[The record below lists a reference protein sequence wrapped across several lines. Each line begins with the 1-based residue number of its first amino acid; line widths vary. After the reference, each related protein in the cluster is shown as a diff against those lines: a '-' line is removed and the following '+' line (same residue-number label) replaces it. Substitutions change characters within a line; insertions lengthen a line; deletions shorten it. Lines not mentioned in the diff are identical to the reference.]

1 MSTDYTFFYVEA
13 NVVCMIIFSILLF
26 KNIHSVDRQEKQLIY
41 DRVLLFSIL
50 YFACDCFWAMQLGGV
65 VHNCRR
71 VVLLVN
77 FGNNTL
83 MAFMTF
89 YWFLYVEVSQ
99 RAKYMVIKR
108 NRLYTKSLAIA
119 STILMG
125 FFCVFHSDMI
135 LTEDGQ
141 VTLLYAG
148 IFLASPLIYILIA
161 VAKSFVRSTYPQN
174 YAERTQYITGAVYP
188 LVVSISGVVQT
199 LFLNAPLFCFG
210 ITIMMIYV
218 YISSLEDIVSQDPL
232 TSLNNRAQLKRYL
245 SNDLRPAEGDE
256 KIYVFMIDLNKF
268 KSINDTYGHIEGD
281 KAIVKAAEG
290 LKLACAIEKHRH
302 FIARYGGDEFIIVAK
317 LNDDGEAEYLKERLK
332 ECIYTH
338 NKESGAKYD
347 LRAAIGYAVYSG
359 KIADFAAATKK
370 ADDAL
375 YEDKHWVEPN
385 LTSVV

>member
-1 MSTDYTFFYVEA
+1 M
-13 NVVCMIIFSILLF
+13 LF
-26 KNIHSVDRQEKQLIY
+26 R
-41 DRVLLFSIL
+41 
-50 YFACDCFWAMQLGGV
+50 
-65 VHNCRR
+65 
-71 VVLLVN
+71 
-77 FGNNTL
+77 
-83 MAFMTF
+83 
-89 YWFLYVEVSQ
+89 
-99 RAKYMVIKR
+99 
-108 NRLYTKSLAIA
+108 
-119 STILMG
+119 
-125 FFCVFHSDMI
+125 
-135 LTEDGQ
+135 
-141 VTLLYAG
+141 
-148 IFLASPLIYILIA
+148 
-161 VAKSFVRSTYPQN
+161 
-174 YAERTQYITGAVYP
+174 
-188 LVVSISGVVQT
+188 SGVVQT

-232 TSLNNRAQLKRYL
+232 TTLNNRAQLKRYL
-245 SNDLRPAEGDE
+245 SNDLRPADGDE

-290 LKLACAIEKHRH
+290 LKLACAIERHRH

-332 ECIYTH
+332 DCIYTH

-359 KIADFAAATKK
+359 KISDFAEATKK

-385 LTSVV
+385 LTSAV

>member
-1 MSTDYTFFYVEA
+1 MV
-13 NVVCMIIFSILLF
+13 IFSILLF

-65 VHNCRR
+65 IHNCRN

-77 FGNNTL
+77 FGNNAL

-99 RAKYMVIKR
+99 KANYMVVKR
-108 NRLYTKSLAIA
+108 NRLYTKSLAIS

-125 FFCVFHSDMI
+125 FFCIFHSDMI
-135 LTEDGQ
+135 LTEDGV

-161 VAKSFVRSTYPQN
+161 VGKSFVRATYPEN
-174 YAERTQYITGAVYP
+174 YAVRSQYITGAVYP
-188 LVVSISGVVQT
+188 LVVSISGVIQT

-232 TSLNNRAQLKRYL
+232 TSLNNRAQLKRYI
-245 SNDLRPAEGDE
+245 SNDLRPSDGDE
-256 KIYVFMIDLNKF
+256 KIYIFMIDLNKF

-281 KAIVKAAEG
+281 KAIVKAAQA
-290 LKLACAIEKHRH
+290 LKLACAQERHRY

-317 LNDDGEAEYLKERLK
+317 LFGDEEAEYLKSKLK
-332 ECIYTH
+332 DSVFEH
-338 NKESGAKYD
+338 NKESGAKYE
-347 LRAAIGYAVYSG
+347 LRAAVGYAVYSG
-359 KIADFAAATKK
+359 ALQDFAAATKK

-375 YEDKHWVEPN
+375 YEDKHWVEPE
-385 LTSVV
+385 LTTAV

>member
-1 MSTDYTFFYVEA
+1 MSIDYTFFYVEA
-13 NVVCMIIFSILLF
+13 NIVCMFIFSILLF

-65 VHNCRR
+65 VHNCRN

-99 RAKYMVIKR
+99 RARYMIVKR
-108 NRLYTKSLAIA
+108 NRLYTMSLAIA

-125 FFCVFHSDMI
+125 FFCIFHSDMI
-135 LTEDGQ
+135 LNEEGDL
-141 VTLLYAG
+141 TLLYAG
-148 IFLASPLIYILIA
+148 IFLSAPLIYILIA
-161 VAKSFVRSTYPQN
+161 VGKSFVRATYPEN
-174 YAERTQYITGAVYP
+174 YAVRSQYITGAVYP
-188 LVVSISGVVQT
+188 LVVSISGVIQT
-199 LFLNAPLFCFG
+199 LFINAPLFCFG

-232 TSLNNRAQLKRYL
+232 TSLNNRAQLKRYI
-245 SNDLRPAEGDE
+245 SNDLRPSDGDE
-256 KIYVFMIDLNKF
+256 KIYIFMIDLNKF

-281 KAIVKAAEG
+281 KAIVKAAQA
-290 LKLACAIEKHRH
+290 LKLACAQERHRH

-317 LNDDGEAEYLKERLK
+317 LLGDEEAEYLKSKLK
-332 ECIYTH
+332 DSVFEH
-338 NKESGAKYD
+338 NKESGAKYE
-347 LRAAIGYAVYSG
+347 LRAAVGYAVYSG
-359 KIADFAAATKK
+359 ALQDFAAATKK

-375 YEDKHWVEPN
+375 YEDKHWVEPD
-385 LTSVV
+385 LTTAV